1 MTRHDLYDTYT
12 LRISNHPSGNL
23 TTNSN
28 GFFSVEIPNH
38 LRDRECYAHVIS
50 GTVGDLDTLFEAN
63 EDKNVLLLRHN
74 IGTFSYDTTSK
85 GTNQSFGTV
94 IRPANNEKVGK
105 INEDNELDLGL
116 VRLPPQLEVET
127 IGFIT
132 ATGQETR
139 LDKAS
144 HFVEVILRL
153 EFPK

>member
-1 MTRHDLYDTYT
+1 MSHHQLFDTYI
-12 LRISNHPSGNL
+12 LRVCNHPSGNL

-38 LRDRECYAHVIS
+38 LRNKQCYAHVIS
-50 GTVGDLDTLFEAN
+50 GTVGDLDNLFEAN
-63 EDKNVLLLRHN
+63 EDKNLLLLRHN
-74 IGTFSYDTTSK
+74 IGTFSYDVTSK

-105 INEDNELDLGL
+105 VNEDNELDLGL

-132 ATGQETR
+132 ATGAEVR

>member
-1 MTRHDLYDTYT
+1 MTHHELYDTHT
-12 LRISNHPSGNL
+12 LRICNHPATNL

-38 LRDRECYAHVIS
+38 LRERDCFAHVIS
-50 GTVGDLDTLFEAN
+50 GTVGDLDSIFEGT
-63 EDKNVLLLRHN
+63 EDSNLVILRHN
-74 IGTFSYDTTSK
+74 IGTFSYDVTSK
-85 GTNQSFGTV
+85 GTNRSFGTV
-94 IRPANNEKVGK
+94 IRPANSEKIAK
-105 INEDNELDLGL
+105 INEDNELDLGRI
-116 VRLPPQLEVET
+116 RLPAQLEVES

-132 ATGQETR
+132 ATGAEVR

>member
-1 MTRHDLYDTYT
+1 MSHHQLFDTYT
-12 LRISNHPSGNL
+12 LRICNHPNNNL
-23 TTNSN
+23 TKNSN

-50 GTVGDLDTLFEAN
+50 GTVSDLDNLFEAN

-74 IGTFSYDTTSK
+74 IGTFSYDVTSK

-132 ATGQETR
+132 ATGGEVR

>member
-1 MTRHDLYDTYT
+1 MTHHQNFETHT
-12 LRISNHPSGNL
+12 LRICNHPNNNL
-23 TTNSN
+23 TKNSN

-38 LRDRECYAHVIS
+38 LRDKECYAHVVS
-50 GTVGDLDTLFEAN
+50 GTVGDLDTLFEAT
-63 EDKNVLLLRHN
+63 EDKNLLILRHN
-74 IGTFSYDTTSK
+74 IGTFSYDITSK

-94 IRPANNEKVGK
+94 IRPGNNEKIGK

-116 VRLPPQLEVET
+116 VRLPAQLEVET

-132 ATGQETR
+132 ATGAETR
-139 LDKAS
+139 LDKAN